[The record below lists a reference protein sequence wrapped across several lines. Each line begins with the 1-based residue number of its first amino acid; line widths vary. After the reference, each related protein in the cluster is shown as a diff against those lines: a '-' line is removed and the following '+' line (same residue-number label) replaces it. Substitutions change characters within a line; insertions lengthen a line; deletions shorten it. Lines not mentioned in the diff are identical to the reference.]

1 MSKMSDLQMEIENYF
16 NSGLT
21 AADTARRLGVSLNLV
36 SKAYR
41 DLQDEV
47 YMDQEDRSYVSSY
60 VSRYSNRAEAG
71 LEWD

>member
-1 MSKMSDLQMEIENYF
+1 MSTMSDLQMEIEDYF
-16 NSGLT
+16 NSGLS